1 MKETDKTPCLCGT
14 YTLQTISKLNKM
26 FISAKEKN
34 KAGSKEGTWGL
45 ECRVWIAVLDRVAK
59 EMLSTALKM
68 SKPRNVGGAIRTWDS
83 EVRGL

>member
-1 MKETDKTPCLCGT
+1 
-14 YTLQTISKLNKM
+14 M

-68 SKPRNVGGAIRTWDS
+68 SKPRNVGGTIRTWDS